1 MSSSFD
7 MDIVRDV
14 SPTSLMRILSK
25 QLCFTNILPWVVCFN
40 SPTAEDEIEFVLG
53 KHDKIQWQVVGQ
65 YLLA

>member
-1 MSSSFD
+1 